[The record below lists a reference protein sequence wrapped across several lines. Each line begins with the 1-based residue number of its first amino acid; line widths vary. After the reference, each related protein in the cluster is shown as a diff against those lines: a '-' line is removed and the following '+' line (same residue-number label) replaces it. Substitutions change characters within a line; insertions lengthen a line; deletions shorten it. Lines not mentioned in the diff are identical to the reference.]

1 MREDVSIAY
10 RGASYELGRGQQQY
24 YGIWAVDSDAVQPLE
39 WWPETAD
46 GWRAA
51 WGRFTQLEPLDGI
64 EQLIEPTSEADQ
76 AAAAT
81 TPITSPQAG
90 ESVAADGPTLS
101 FPAGQP
107 AYAMPGP
114 QADDHPPYGQAQYGQ
129 AQYGQAQYG
138 QLPYGQPAA
147 AGPDHPPYGAP
158 GYGTPGYGTPGYGAP
173 GYGAPGYG
181 APGADR
187 SGLTTRQFAAGA
199 LVGLG
204 VVLGIAGLFPA
215 YLGTAS
221 LASNSAYLVPHVLY
235 LVGWAAAT
243 ALLLLA
249 NPGWRR
255 AGALLAIGVSA
266 VTFGLYVAD
275 IGTAASGN
283 LPVTTGL
290 VLTMLGWLVASVGAA
305 IGLPGSGREPAGAR
319 LRDHQIAPVITMIL
333 ASVGAAIAFA
343 PSWDSFVLT
352 TTTGLHQTITL
363 GNAFANPGL
372 VIAGNVLTMIGIV
385 AAAVAA
391 GLWRSTRMGA
401 ALLAGATIPL
411 IAQAVSAV
419 IQIDQPT
426 SPLTFGISPAQAA
439 QAGLTIS
446 SGLTL
451 AFWIYCAFIV
461 ALALSFLWM
470 VSAPNLTA
478 APGGPGFSLDAPFSQ
493 PPTDTYAA
501 ETDPAETDT
510 AETDPAETDTA
521 DTVTVG
527 TVTTGPAGAG
537 PDSGPPHTA
546 PGGGTAAADG

>member
-64 EQLIEPTSEADQ
+64 EQLIEPTADAGQ
-76 AAAAT
+76 DAPAT
-81 TPITSPQAG
+81 TPITSPQASQ
-90 ESVAADGPTLS
+90 SVAADGPTIAI
-101 FPAGQP
+101 PADQP

-114 QADDHPPYGQAQYGQ
+114 QADDYPPYGQAQYGQ

-147 AGPDHPPYGAP
+147 AGPDHPPYG
-158 GYGTPGYGTPGYGAP
+158 TPGYGT
-173 GYGAPGYG
+173 
-181 APGADR
+181 PGADR

-215 YLGTAS
+215 YLGAAS

-235 LVGWAAAT
+235 LVGWAIAT

-275 IGTAASGN
+275 IGTAASGG

-290 VLTMLGWLVASVGAA
+290 VLTMLGWLVASAGAA
-305 IGLPGSGREPAGAR
+305 IGLPGSGRQPAGAR

-470 VSAPNLTA
+470 VSAPSLTA
-478 APGGPGFSLDAPFSQ
+478 APGGPGFPADAPFGQ
-493 PPTDTYAA
+493 PPAGTHPADTADTDT
-501 ETDPAETDT
+501 DT
-510 AETDPAETDTA
+510 TDTA

-527 TVTTGPAGAG
+527 PAGTG
-537 PDSGPPHTA
+537 PDSGPPHAA
-546 PGGGTAAADG
+546 PGGGTAAAGG

>member
-81 TPITSPQAG
+81 TQITSPQTG
-90 ESVAADGPTLS
+90 ESAAADGPTLS

-129 AQYGQAQYG
+129 AQYGQARYGQAQYGQAQYGQAQYGQAQYGQAQYG

-158 GYGTPGYGTPGYGAP
+158 GYGT
-173 GYGAPGYG
+173 
-181 APGADR
+181 PGADR

-470 VSAPNLTA
+470 VSAPSLTA
-478 APGGPGFSLDAPFSQ
+478 APGGPGFPADAPFSQ
-493 PPTDTYAA
+493 PPAGTH
-501 ETDPAETDT
+501 PAD
-510 AETDPAETDTA
+510 TDTA

-527 TVTTGPAGAG
+527 TVTAGPAGAG

-546 PGGGTAAADG
+546 PGGGTAATDG